1 MGSVTVHPLAPP
13 PDPLDAKPPSKSE
26 RVPMIS
32 KREHKKENLR
42 THDSEVRTHARAAH
56 SFYPIAPLRFCECPL
71 AQSRHTTRIAP

>member
-1 MGSVTVHPLAPP
+1 
-13 PDPLDAKPPSKSE
+13 
-26 RVPMIS
+26 MIS